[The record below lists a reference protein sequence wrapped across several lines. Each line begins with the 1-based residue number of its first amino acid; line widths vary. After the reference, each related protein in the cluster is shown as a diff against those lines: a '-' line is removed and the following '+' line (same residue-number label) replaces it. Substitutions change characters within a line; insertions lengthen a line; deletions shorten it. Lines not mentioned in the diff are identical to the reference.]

1 MKILQ
6 LVTKR
11 QYRGAE
17 VFAANLSEELI
28 KLGHEIMFVGLYEN
42 NKDILEVKGAE
53 NIDLIENESVF
64 SIQLVKKIICL
75 VRDKKPDVIQCNGS
89 DTLKYMVSA
98 SYFVPNV
105 PILYRNISMISQW
118 VNNGPHKFLYKNMFK
133 KIDHVSSVGEEALA
147 DFIRTFNYP
156 SNQTSV
162 IRRGIPM
169 KQLDAEEARRNL
181 KKELDLGEEDQI
193 AMHIGN
199 FSVEKNHI
207 FLIDV
212 FSNLKANFPHIKL
225 VCVGTG
231 I

>member
-75 VRDKKPDVIQCNGS
+75 VR
-89 DTLKYMVSA
+89 
-98 SYFVPNV
+98 
-105 PILYRNISMISQW
+105 
-118 VNNGPHKFLYKNMFK
+118 
-133 KIDHVSSVGEEALA
+133 
-147 DFIRTFNYP
+147 
-156 SNQTSV
+156 
-162 IRRGIPM
+162 
-169 KQLDAEEARRNL
+169 
-181 KKELDLGEEDQI
+181 
-193 AMHIGN
+193 
-199 FSVEKNHI
+199 EKNQM
-207 FLIDV
+207 
-212 FSNLKANFPHIKL
+212 
-225 VCVGTG
+225 
-231 I
+231 